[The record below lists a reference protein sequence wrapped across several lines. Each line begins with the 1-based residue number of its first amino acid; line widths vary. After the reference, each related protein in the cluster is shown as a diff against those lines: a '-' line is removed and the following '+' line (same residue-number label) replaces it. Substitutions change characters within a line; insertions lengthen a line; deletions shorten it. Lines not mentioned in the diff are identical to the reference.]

1 MDNRP
6 LESRRRPAIENIYP
20 LSPMQEGL
28 LFHSIATPDE
38 GVYVPQIVL
47 QLRGAIDPQ
56 IMHDC
61 WSEMVSRHAVL
72 RTTFH
77 WEERDEPFQVV
88 HSDASLAWSQ
98 LDWSSLDVEEQQRR
112 LGALLSTNRR
122 QAFDLKTAPLV
133 RLQWIDY
140 GGENSRLVL
149 QYHHIILD
157 GWSAGRIVEDA
168 FRTYQRRCGSSRP
181 PLPAPRP
188 YVDYIAWLKSR
199 KREATRAF
207 WTDYTAR
214 IDGPCRITRDVTGG
228 EADFSSHNLTC
239 DPAVSTQAAKLCRD
253 MGITPNTLLQATLAI
268 VIARKTG
275 DRHVVFGATTAG
287 RPPELQG
294 VEHMVGL
301 FINTLPVCIDVE
313 KGNLAPW
320 LQTLQK
326 RQSACA
332 EHDYL
337 PLREIQAGRGDLFD
351 CLLVFENYPV
361 PRDIS
366 AEATFAVTG
375 VDVDEWTHYPLTLFA
390 AADATKIAISA
401 RYDRRSIAVQEVE
414 AFLNELGATIGEMA
428 TGTPTVPHVSD
439 TDARPVRIDRPAQPS
454 AETRDDLPLSAS
466 SPATAWTET
475 EERIARIWAEVL
487 KVEAE
492 RNSDN
497 FFDLGGHSLLAA
509 RVVNRVRREFAINFP
524 VKVLFDRPVLA
535 AFAAFID
542 ALKATAA
549 PVGEH
554 NAIEI

>member
-6 LESRRRPAIENIYP
+6 LESRRRSAIENIYP

-38 GVYVPQIVL
+38 GVYVPQIVM
-47 QLRGAIDPQ
+47 QLRGAVDPQ
-56 IMHDC
+56 IIHDC

-72 RTTFH
+72 RTTFR

-88 HSDASLAWSQ
+88 HSDAGLVWSQ
-98 LDWSSLDVEEQQRR
+98 LDWSGIDAEERQKR

-122 QAFDLKTAPLV
+122 QAFDLKTAPLI

-207 WTDYTAR
+207 WTDYTVR
-214 IDGPCRITRDVTGG
+214 IDGPCRITRDATGG
-228 EADFSSHNLTC
+228 EADFSSHHLTC
-239 DPAVSTQAAKLCRD
+239 DSAVSTQAAKLCRD
-253 MGITPNTLLQATLAI
+253 MGITPNTLLQAALAI

-275 DRHVVFGATTAG
+275 SRHVVFGATTAG

-294 VEHMVGL
+294 VENMVGL
-301 FINTLPVCIDVE
+301 FINTLPICIDVE
-313 KGNLAPW
+313 NGPLAPW
-320 LQTLQK
+320 LQTLQQ

-375 VDVDEWTHYPLTLFA
+375 VEVDEWTHYPLTLFA
-390 AADATKIAISA
+390 VADAAKISISA
-401 RYDRRSIAVQEVE
+401 RYDRRRIAEQEVK
-414 AFLNELGATIGEMA
+414 AFLHELGATIGEMA
-428 TGTPTVPHVSD
+428 GGIATVPHVSP
-439 TDARPVRIDRPAQPS
+439 TDKKPADIAKPALPSVTETPSDQP
-454 AETRDDLPLSAS
+454 L
-466 SPATAWTET
+466 PATAWTET
-475 EERIARIWAEVL
+475 EKRIARIWAEVL
-487 KVEAE
+487 KVDAQ

-549 PVGEH
+549 PLDEH

>member
-6 LESRRRPAIENIYP
+6 LESRRRSAIENIYP
-20 LSPMQEGL
+20 LSSMQEGL

-47 QLRGAIDPQ
+47 QLRGAVDPQ

-88 HSDASLAWSQ
+88 HSDAGLAWSQ
-98 LDWSSLDVEEQQRR
+98 LDWSGINAEERKRR
-112 LGALLSTNRR
+112 LGALLSANRR
-122 QAFDLKTAPLV
+122 QAFDLKMAPLI

-157 GWSAGRIVEDA
+157 GWSAGRIAEDA
-168 FRTYQRRCGSSRP
+168 FRTYQRRCGSLRP

-207 WTDYTAR
+207 WTDYTAKIEVPGR
-214 IDGPCRITRDVTGG
+214 MTRDATGG
-228 EADFSSHNLTC
+228 EADFSSHHFTC
-239 DPAVSTQAAKLCRD
+239 DPAVFRQAAKLCRD
-253 MGITPNTLLQATLAI
+253 MGITPNTLLQAALAI
-268 VIARKTG
+268 VIARKAG
-275 DRHVVFGATTAG
+275 SRHVVFGATTAG
-287 RPPELQG
+287 RPSELQG
-294 VEHMVGL
+294 VENMVGL

-313 KGNLAPW
+313 NGPLAPW

-366 AEATFAVTG
+366 TEATFAVTG
-375 VDVDEWTHYPLTLFA
+375 VEVDEWTHYPFTLFA

-401 RYDRRSIAVQEVE
+401 RYDRRCISAQEVE
-414 AFLNELGATIGEMA
+414 AFLNELGVTIGEIA
-428 TGTPTVPHVSD
+428 GGTPTVPHVSD
-439 TDARPVRIDRPAQPS
+439 TDARPVDIDKPALPSTETHNDQPFS
-454 AETRDDLPLSAS
+454 ATV
-466 SPATAWTET
+466 WTET

-487 KVEAE
+487 KVEVE
-492 RNSDN
+492 CNSDN
-497 FFDLGGHSLLAA
+497 FFNLGGHSLLAA
-509 RVVNRVRREFAINFP
+509 RVVNRVRREFTINFP

-542 ALKATAA
+542 ALKAAAA

>member
-6 LESRRRPAIENIYP
+6 LESRRRSAIENIYP

-47 QLRGAIDPQ
+47 QLRGAVDPQ

-61 WSEMVSRHAVL
+61 WSEMVPRHAVL

-88 HSDASLAWSQ
+88 HSDAGLAWSQ
-98 LDWSSLDVEEQQRR
+98 LDWSGIDAEERQKR

-122 QAFDLKTAPLV
+122 QAFDLKTAPLI

-168 FRTYQRRCGSSRP
+168 FRTYQRRCGSTRP
-181 PLPAPRP
+181 PLAAPRP
-188 YVDYIAWLKSR
+188 YADYIAWLKSR

-207 WTDYTAR
+207 WTDYTAK
-214 IDGPCRITRDVTGG
+214 IEMPCRMTRDATGG
-228 EADFSSHNLTC
+228 EADFSSHHLSC

-253 MGITPNTLLQATLAI
+253 MGITPNTLLQAALAI

-275 DRHVVFGATTAG
+275 SRHVVFGATTAG

-294 VEHMVGL
+294 VENMVGL

-313 KGNLAPW
+313 NGSLAPW
-320 LQTLQK
+320 LQTLQQ

-361 PRDIS
+361 PRDIT

-375 VDVDEWTHYPLTLFA
+375 VEVDEWTHYPLTLFA
-390 AADATKIAISA
+390 VADAAKISISA
-401 RYDRRSIAVQEVE
+401 RYDRRRIAEQETE
-414 AFLNELGATIGEMA
+414 AFLHELGATIGEVA
-428 TGTPTVPHVSD
+428 GGIATVPHVSAA
-439 TDARPVRIDRPAQPS
+439 DARTANLAKPALPSVTETPNDQP
-454 AETRDDLPLSAS
+454 L
-466 SPATAWTET
+466 PATAWTET

-487 KVEAE
+487 KVDAQ

-542 ALKATAA
+542 ALKATTA
-549 PVGEH
+549 PIGEH

>member
-6 LESRRRPAIENIYP
+6 SESRRPAIENIYP

-47 QLRGAIDPQ
+47 HLKGAVDAR

-61 WSEMVSRHAVL
+61 WREIVSRHAVL

-88 HSDASLAWSQ
+88 HGDAGLVWSQ
-98 LDWSSLDVEEQQRR
+98 LDWSGIDADEQQRH
-112 LGALLSTNRR
+112 LGTFLSDNRR
-122 QAFDLKTAPLV
+122 QAFDLKKAPLI
-133 RLQWIDY
+133 RLQWIDC
-140 GGENSRLVL
+140 GGGNSRLIL

-157 GWSAGRIVEDA
+157 GWSAGRLVEDA
-168 FRTYQRRCGSSRP
+168 FRTDQRRCGSSRP
-181 PLPAPRP
+181 ALAAPRP

-199 KREATRAF
+199 KREATREF
-207 WTDYTAR
+207 WTDYTAG
-214 IDGPCRITRDVTGG
+214 IAGPCRITRAATG
-228 EADFSSHNLTC
+228 EADFSSRHLTC
-239 DPAVSTQAAKLCRD
+239 APVVSAQAAKLCRD
-253 MGITPNTLLQATLAI
+253 MGITSNTLLQGALAI
-268 VIARKTG
+268 TIARKTG
-275 DRHVVFGATTAG
+275 SRHVVFGATTAG
-287 RPPELQG
+287 RPPELPG
-294 VEHMVGL
+294 VENMVGL
-301 FINTLPVCIDVE
+301 FINTLPVCVE
-313 KGNLAPW
+313 VEQGDLAPW
-320 LQTLQK
+320 LQKLQK

-361 PRDIS
+361 PRDVS
-366 AEATFAVTG
+366 SDATFAVAG
-375 VDVDEWTHYPLTLFA
+375 VEVDEWTHYPLTLFA
-390 AADATKIAISA
+390 VADAGKISIAA
-401 RYDRRSIAVQEVE
+401 RYDRRSMTEREIE
-414 AFLNELGATIGEMA
+414 AFLKELEAAIGEMA
-428 TGTPTVPHVSD
+428 GGAARIPDISD
-439 TDARPVRIDRPAQPS
+439 ADITAVNADRPMPLAA
-454 AETRDDLPLSAS
+454 AETHHDLPISTP
-466 SPATAWTET
+466 SPTTAWTPT
-475 EERIARIWAEVL
+475 EEAMARIWAEVL
-487 KVEAE
+487 KVEVR
-492 RNSDN
+492 RNTDH

-509 RVVNRVRREFAINFP
+509 RVVNRARREFAINFP

-535 AFAAFID
+535 AFSAFID